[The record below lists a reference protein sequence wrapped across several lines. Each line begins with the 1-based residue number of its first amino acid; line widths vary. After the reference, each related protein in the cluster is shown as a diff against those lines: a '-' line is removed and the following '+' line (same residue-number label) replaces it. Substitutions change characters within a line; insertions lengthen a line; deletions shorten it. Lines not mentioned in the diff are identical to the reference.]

1 MPPVRRS
8 RLLLA
13 LGLIALLAAALVWR
27 GASSR
32 VPGDPIGLFTSLP
45 LLWAES
51 EDLGA
56 ALRSDTPAHWAR
68 AVIERQGRVV
78 PLDHL
83 AGEGA
88 GSLHGL
94 KRLVIA
100 QPCPLSPEENVA
112 LDNWVRGGGRL
123 LLLAD
128 PLLTEESAFQLG
140 DKRAPQGTVLLS
152 PILRHWGLEL
162 QFDES
167 QDFSRETVANL
178 MGRELPVN
186 LPGSL
191 LILNPDHCRSWNA
204 GLAATCAI
212 GRGRVLALADAAV
225 LERDDPGGTRA
236 AALRF
241 LLDAA
246 FASR

>member
-1 MPPVRRS
+1 VPPARRS

-27 GASSR
+27 GAASR

-68 AVIERQGRVV
+68 AVIEEKGRVV

-88 GSLHGL
+88 GSLQGL

-100 QPCPLSPEENVA
+100 QPRPLSPEENVA
-112 LDNWVRGGGRL
+112 LDNWVRGGGQV

-128 PLLTEESAFQLG
+128 PMLTEDSAFPIG
-140 DKRAPQGTVLLS
+140 DKRRPQDVALLT
-152 PILRHWGLEL
+152 PILRRWGLEP

-167 QDFSRETVANL
+167 QPMGERVAEV
-178 MGRELPVN
+178 MGQPVPVN
-186 LPGSL
+186 LSGRF
-191 LILNPDHCRSWNA
+191 LIVDANACRAW
-204 GLAATCAI
+204 GDGVAASCAI
-212 GRGRVLALADAAV
+212 GKGRVFALGDAAV
-225 LERDDPGGTRA
+225 LERGDPEGLRA
-236 AALRF
+236 KAFAG
-241 LLDAA
+241 LLDTA
-246 FASR
+246 FAAR